1 MNAFLRMVAVPVVVA
16 MLASPVSA
24 GTFFFSTGTPD
35 GKIATLSRPSSPGK
49 LETESADDFILT
61 QPTRIDSATF
71 TGLLP
76 LGASLSTITQ
86 VEIEFYHIFPQD
98 SVSPPS
104 GHVPTRVNSPADNEI
119 GSATRDSLAGTLSFT
134 PGILSPSFT
143 AANSVVNGIHPIPNV
158 FTGGEGPV
166 TGQEVQ
172 FNVLFTTPVL
182 LPADQYFFR
191 PEVGLSN
198 GDFLWLSAPKPIVAP
213 GTPFASDLQSWIRNS
228 DLDPDWM
235 KIGTDITHQGPFN
248 ATFSLSGATVPEP
261 TSLLLLGSGL
271 TVLAAWRRR
280 RLMER

>member
-1 MNAFLRMVAVPVVVA
+1 MKAFLRMVAVPVVVA

-98 SVSPPS
+98 SVNPPS

-119 GSATRDSLAGTLSFT
+119 GSATRGSLAGTLSFT

-191 PEVGLSN
+191 PEVGLSS